1 MNLMYYS
8 NCYNFYIKEIN
19 MSKPIIG
26 RFSNEQLR
34 FTRNTGY
41 KRSDF
46 EQEPLR
52 ASFRDVVFWTSIV
65 VAIVAICN
73 MVR

>member
-1 MNLMYYS
+1 MS
-8 NCYNFYIKEIN
+8 NN
-19 MSKPIIG
+19 KPIIG

-46 EQEPLR
+46 VDSREVRFGMFEVKVSLLIL
-52 ASFRDVVFWTSIV
+52 AVVLIGGIGLG
-65 VAIVAICN
+65 VA
-73 MVR
+73 R

>member
-1 MNLMYYS
+1 MYYS

-46 EQEPLR
+46 EQEPPR
-52 ASFRDVVFWTSIV
+52 ASFRDVVFWVCIASGIGIV
-65 VAIVAICN
+65 GKLAGWWL
-73 MVR
+73 

>member
-1 MNLMYYS
+1 MA
-8 NCYNFYIKEIN
+8 
-19 MSKPIIG
+19 KPIIG

-46 EQEPLR
+46 EQDAPQ
-52 ASFRDVVFWTSIV
+52 ASLRDVAFWVTIAIAIGV
-65 VAIVAICN
+65 IAKLAGGVA
-73 MVR
+73 